1 MPGFQGLSCLKTSAV
16 AGFLKINRN
25 KRPPRRPKMRQR
37 AVMTIKKTLGRRVRM
52 ALWTVG
58 SLTGLSACSTEEP
71 YTAPFFNFA
80 SSYKSGIE
88 AAPVL
93 LTNDAWW
100 ERLEDRTLN
109 LLIDRALDDNID
121 LGIARERVIEAH
133 ANLEGVPP
141 LGSLTPS
148 ASAQRGETAGV
159 ATSSETTSEA
169 ALGVSWMFDPYGM
182 RRQQIQ
188 GAGALVEVAG
198 AEVDA
203 ARSLLVLNMA
213 SAYINL
219 RFNQRLL
226 QLRRKQLASRRQTV
240 DLTRK
245 LFDQGSAIKLE
256 LTRTQALQAE
266 TEAQIPPLV
275 GAIHGLKSD
284 IAILAGVAPGALDI
298 NLDGP
303 VHQPHPTMPTSIG
316 IPADLLRNRP
326 DLRIAE
332 RSYYAAVSD
341 IGVARADLFPRLSLS
356 GSIGSARREG
366 VTELEYFFGPS
377 IVFPSLLDNTL
388 KANVAVQVSQ
398 AKQGL
403 ETWKSTVL
411 SALGEVENALA
422 SYRGSAASVQKSRQS
437 SQLFSSA
444 RNLTR
449 QLVESGEGTVRDL
462 IDVEQDVADADVAL
476 AQALQQ
482 LGQDYVALHTSLG
495 AGSNVKGEKDSP
507 YDVAQ
512 DSTE

>member
-1 MPGFQGLSCLKTSAV
+1 MT
-16 AGFLKINRN
+16 NN
-25 KRPPRRPKMRQR
+25 KPRRR
-37 AVMTIKKTLGRRVRM
+37 ARL
-52 ALWTVG
+52 ALWMISSSV
-58 SLTGLSACSTEEP
+58 GLSACSTEEP
-71 YTAPFFNFA
+71 FTAPFFNFA
-80 SSYKSGIE
+80 PSYQSGIE

-100 ERLEDRTLN
+100 EDLHDKTLN
-109 LLIDRALDDNID
+109 HLIDKALDDNID
-121 LGIARERVIEAH
+121 LAIARERVVEAH

-141 LGSLTPS
+141 LGEVTPS
-148 ASAQRGETAGV
+148 ASIQRGETAGI
-159 ATSSETTSEA
+159 ATSSETSAEA
-169 ALGVSWMFDPYGM
+169 AVGVSWMFDPYGM

-188 GAGALVEVAG
+188 AAGARVEVAG

-203 ARSLLVLNMA
+203 ARSLIILNMA

-226 QLRRKQLASRRQTV
+226 ELRKRQLASRRQTV

-245 LFDQGSAIKLE
+245 LFDQGSAIKVE
-256 LTRTQALQAE
+256 LTRTEALLAE
-266 TEAQIPPLV
+266 TQSQIPPLV
-275 GAIHGLKSD
+275 AAVQSLKND
-284 IAILAGVAPGALDI
+284 IAILAGVAPGQLGI
-298 NLDGP
+298 NLDGH
-303 VHQPHPTMPTSIG
+303 VHQPHPKMPANIG
-316 IPADLLRNRP
+316 IPADILRNRP

-332 RSYYAAVSD
+332 RNYYAEVSD

-356 GSIGSARREG
+356 GSVGPARREG

-377 IVFPSLLDNTL
+377 IVFPTLLNNSL

-398 AKQGL
+398 ARQAH

-422 SYRGSAASVQKSRQS
+422 SYRGSAGSVTQARRSA
-437 SQLFSSA
+437 QLFGSA

-449 QLVESGEGTVRDL
+449 QLVESGEGTVREL
-462 IDVEQDVADADVAL
+462 IDVEQDVANADVAL

-482 LGQDYVALHTSLG
+482 LGQNYVALHTALG

-507 YDVAQ
+507 RVAEKENE
-512 DSTE
+512 S